1 MSNQVT
7 KTEKLDQLP
16 EAARD
21 RIQQLRLL
29 FIERSMEQLS
39 QIRQLLEERKR
50 AEDPR
55 AKDGDLI
62 RLAHS
67 MVGASGIF
75 GFQDLGNAAFK
86 LENTLREPGYS
97 EADFLQAADDLIARL
112 TMLG

>member
-1 MSNQVT
+1 MSNQMTNT
-7 KTEKLDQLP
+7 KKLDQLP

-29 FIERSMEQLS
+29 FIERSIEQLS
-39 QIRQLLEERKR
+39 QIRQFLDERAR
-50 AEDPR
+50 AEEPR
-55 AKDGDLI
+55 AKDTDLI
-62 RLAHS
+62 KLAHS

-86 LENTLREPGYS
+86 LENTLRQPGYN
-97 EADFLQAADDLIARL
+97 EADFLRAADDLIGHH

>member
-1 MSNQVT
+1 MPNQMAHAT
-7 KTEKLDQLP
+7 TLDQLP

-29 FIERSMEQLS
+29 FIERSIQHLS
-39 QIRQLLEERKR
+39 QIRQLLDERAR

-55 AKDGDLI
+55 AKDADLI
-62 RLAHS
+62 KLAHS

-86 LENTLREPGYS
+86 LENILREPGYS
-97 EADFLQAADDLIARL
+97 EADFLQAANELIAQL

>member
-1 MSNQVT
+1 MSNQTAHAT
-7 KTEKLDQLP
+7 KLEQLP

-29 FIERSMEQLS
+29 FIERSMEQLA
-39 QIRQLLEERKR
+39 QIRHLLDERAG

-55 AKDGDLI
+55 TMDADLI
-62 RLAHS
+62 KLAHS

-75 GFQDLGNAAFK
+75 GFPGIGNAAFK
-86 LENTLREPGYS
+86 LENILREAGYS
-97 EADFLQAADDLIARL
+97 EADFEQAADELIAEL